1 MKITYTTKYNQDYK
15 KIIIKKN
22 MIKEKEKIE
31 KIKDIIIASNNL
43 HELLLNPYSKI
54 YGFSQKHGNLKEIIT
69 AKINN
74 KLRLWLKPVGNYPY
88 NYPLIIEIE
97 FLSIDNKHYGE
108 G

>member
-43 HELLLNPYSKI
+43 HELLLNPYR
-54 YGFSQKHGNLKEIIT
+54 
-69 AKINN
+69 NN
-74 KLRLWLKPVGNYPY
+74 NC
-88 NYPLIIEIE
+88 
-97 FLSIDNKHYGE
+97 
-108 G
+108 